1 MRLDHLLSK
10 EYFLFVFE
18 SGWTHATSAAGNG
31 HRFRGHHKD
40 PSCPVRG
47 GWYVS
52 ALSGVWHDTAH
63 TRAWLWCWWFVCG
76 TVTPV
81 GTSGPD
87 AWLSLCVVCENWRVD
102 ASILFFLLLFEF
114 FAFLVIRFVFV

>member
-10 EYFLFVFE
+10 EYFLYFFE
-18 SGWTHATSAAGNG
+18 SGWTHATLAAEQATKLETTMRA
-31 HRFRGHHKD
+31 HTV
-40 PSCPVRG
+40 PVRG
-47 GWYVS
+47 GRQVIN

-63 TRAWLWCWWFVCG
+63 TSSSGVAWFVCG
-76 TVTPV
+76 TVTPA
-81 GTSGPD
+81 GTIR
-87 AWLSLCVVCENWRVD
+87 SLVWSLPCVVCENWRVD